1 MILRKWEVRPLDKER
16 AAAFAQT
23 YGVPFFLAML
33 MNIRGLDDAAHLREF
48 LGEGEPLS
56 DPFLLKDM
64 DKAAARITRAVDNM
78 EKIAVY
84 GDYDA
89 DGVTS
94 TAMLY
99 SYLETRGADVIFYI
113 PQREGEGY
121 GMNIGAV
128 EYDGLYACKDG
139 HYAGKAELAA
149 CRARLGMVFQSFELF
164 PHRSVI
170 QNICDAPVV
179 VQHRDANEVRQEGS
193 ALLARVGLAGR
204 GDAMPYQLSGG
215 EKQRVAIARAL
226 INKPQ
231 IILADEPTGAL
242 DSVTSQEVMNLL
254 RSVNVDMGMTIICV
268 THEQSIADQTDKII
282 RLTDGVI
289 SSITET
295 GLATR

>member
-48 LGEGEPLS
+48 LGGGEPLS

-121 GMNIGAV
+121 GMNMGAV
-128 EYDGLYACKDG
+128 ELLK
-139 HYAGKAELAA
+139 
-149 CRARLGMVFQSFELF
+149 RARCVAHCHG
-164 PHRSVI
+164 
-170 QNICDAPVV
+170 
-179 VQHRDANEVRQEGS
+179 RQRHFLRAGGG
-193 ALLARVGLAGR
+193 AR
-204 GDAMPYQLSGG
+204 
-215 EKQRVAIARAL
+215 ERAW
-226 INKPQ
+226 
-231 IILADEPTGAL
+231 
-242 DSVTSQEVMNLL
+242 
-254 RSVNVDMGMTIICV
+254 
-268 THEQSIADQTDKII
+268 H
-282 RLTDGVI
+282 
-289 SSITET
+289 
-295 GLATR
+295 

>member
-48 LGEGEPLS
+48 LGKGEPLS

-128 EYDGLYACKDG
+128 EYLKEQGVSLIVTVDNGISSVQEVARANELGIDVVVTDHHRPQEILPDAVAVVDAYRPDDTSPYKHFSGVGIAFKLLMALEDGAGDVEDLLEAYSDLAAIGTIGDIVPLTG
-139 HYAGKAELAA
+139 ENRTLIRAGLERLSQSDRPGVQALLENAGIAGKALTSTNVAFTLVPRINA
-149 CRARLGMVFQSFELF
+149 T
-164 PHRSVI
+164 
-170 QNICDAPVV
+170 
-179 VQHRDANEVRQEGS
+179 
-193 ALLARVGLAGR
+193 GR
-204 GDAMPYQLSGG
+204 
-215 EKQRVAIARAL
+215 
-226 INKPQ
+226 
-231 IILADEPTGAL
+231 
-242 DSVTSQEVMNLL
+242 
-254 RSVNVDMGMTIICV
+254 
-268 THEQSIADQTDKII
+268 II
-282 RLTDGVI
+282 RN
-289 SSITET
+289 
-295 GLATR
+295 